1 MSKYN
6 TNTID
11 ELLNDYF
18 GETNESIEDFSNNAG
33 IDIGFVRQMLDGK
46 RYPSTNLDNPLIIEK
61 ISAYTGDTFEDVY
74 KSALNSKIEIEE
86 RRAKQMEIQRQ
97 RLEKQAEERRKLEEM
112 AREEREKYIK
122 SLSVGIGHE
131 ITLIKE
137 KQPIMIYG
145 GYDIFEL
152 GRESF
157 IKHENNIYNISY
169 VTKISEFEYVIDKD
183 GNVVKDYKVKNG
195 NIIRKPVT
203 IRI

>member
-6 TNTID
+6 IETID
-11 ELLNDYF
+11 KLLEDYF
-18 GETNESIEDFSNNAG
+18 KETNETIEDFSNNAG
-33 IDIGFVRQMLDGK
+33 IDIGFVKQMLDGK

-61 ISAYTGDTFEDVY
+61 ISAYTGDAFEDVY
-74 KSALNSKIEIEE
+74 ESALNSKIQIEE
-86 RRAKQMEIQRQ
+86 KNKEQMEIKRQ

-112 AREEREKYIK
+112 ARAEREKYIE

-169 VTKISEFEYVIDKD
+169 ITKISEFEYVIDKD

-195 NIIRKPVT
+195 SIVRKPVS